1 MRLGV
6 CTPGLPMPR
15 EEKFTLARRLGLA
28 GVQMAPAEVAGAN
41 PEAAAQVREA
51 ARAHGLGITGTTAGP
66 NLVDPVGLEERIQEF
81 RDFFRLSV
89 ALGSG
94 LVTGEV
100 KAKPDGLSDE
110 AAWESVLHAVRGVVR
125 LADEQGGVFALEAG
139 PGCWVR
145 TAADVE
151 RVLTAV
157 AHPRLKVNFDARNH
171 YVAGDDPVEA
181 ARCFAGEIVH
191 AHVNDGVRSGRDGRW
206 EARPVGAGEMDHAA
220 VLRTLEQLGFNG
232 YLCVEHCRSAAE
244 LTSALAHLRAVYPFA
259 GG

>member
-15 EEKFTLARRLGLA
+15 EEKFALAQRLGLA
-28 GVQMAPAEVAGAN
+28 GVQMAPAELAGAD
-41 PEAAAQVREA
+41 PDAAAQVREA
-51 ARAHGLGITGTTAGP
+51 ARAHGLEITGTTAGP
-66 NLVDPVGLEERIQEF
+66 NLVDPVGLEERIRKF

-100 KAKPDGLSDE
+100 KAKPDGLSEE
-110 AAWESVLHAVRGVVR
+110 AAWESVLYAVQGVVR

-145 TAADVE
+145 TAAQVE

-157 AHPRLKVNFDARNH
+157 AHPRLKVNFDARNY
-171 YVAGDDPVEA
+171 YVVGDNPVEA
-181 ARCFAGEIVH
+181 ARRFGREIVH
-191 AHVNDGVRSGRDGRW
+191 AHVNDGLRSGRDGTW

-220 VLRTLEQLGFNG
+220 VLRSLERLGFNG
-232 YLCVEHCRSAAE
+232 YLCVEHCRGAAE
-244 LTSALAHLRAVYPFA
+244 LTSAVEHLRGVYPFA